1 MFIGEYAHTID
12 EKGRLSIPASFRRE
26 LAGGVVVTRGLDGCL
41 FVYPRAEWET
51 LAAKVSQ
58 LPLAGKQSRAFA
70 RLMLAGA
77 RDADT
82 DSQGRVMIPEY
93 LRQFASL
100 GKHVI
105 VAGLYNRIEVWDEDS
120 WNEYRQAT
128 EANSDEIAEA
138 MAQLGV

>member
-1 MFIGEYAHTID
+1 MFIGEYTHTID

-41 FVYPRAEWET
+41 FIYPRAEWEV
-51 LAAKVSQ
+51 LAAKVSK

-77 RDADT
+77 RDGDI
-82 DSQGRVMIPEY
+82 DSQGRVLVSEY
-93 LRQFASL
+93 LRTFAQL
-100 GKHVI
+100 RKHVI
-105 VAGLYNRIEVWDEDS
+105 VAGLYNRLEVWDEDA
-120 WNEYRQAT
+120 WNEYRTQT

-138 MAQLGV
+138 MAELGV